1 MQSGWL
7 DQFHRRGAEKKTEPE
22 AAAPEVPADVS
33 RRAFI
38 QSGLVTG
45 VTAGITAGGM
55 LAQTQVAQAQ
65 AAGDTPIGP
74 KWWPSRTRTWS
85 SRSTTSSSRRTGS

>member
-7 DQFHRRGAEKKTEPE
+7 EQFHRRVAAPKTEPE
-22 AAAPEVPADVS
+22 TAAPPDAPADVS

-38 QSGLVTG
+38 QSGLATG
-45 VTAGITAGGM
+45 VTAGMAAGSL
-55 LAQTQVAQAQ
+55 LAQAQVAQAQ

-74 KWWPSRTRTWS
+74 
-85 SRSTTSSSRRTGS
+85 